1 MNKFIIRWN
10 SRTRKSKAYASE
22 YRETLADWIVSL
34 NFSRSIKELVYP
46 LVSAESQGS
55 KFWDV
60 DGNEYLDTAMGYGVS
75 FFGHKPEFIIE
86 AIRNQLDKG
95 FELGP
100 QSQLVGEVTMLIREL
115 TDVERVAYCNT
126 GTEAVM
132 VALRLARSVS
142 GRSMIAKFTNSFHG
156 SFDGVL
162 AEADGGYSQP
172 MTSGIPQSMVE
183 DTVVLRY
190 GSEGIPCGYPQT
202 WVGVGSR
209 IGRACPKPESRAST
223 KGIFTSSKGYLF
235 RVWHRFDF

>member
-1 MNKFIIRWN
+1 MVLLYQIRKNASSSPPVSITSSRGIKLTEDSLTPRQQEFLNKFIIRWN

-100 QSQLVGEVTMLIREL
+100 QSQLVGR
-115 TDVERVAYCNT
+115 
-126 GTEAVM
+126 
-132 VALRLARSVS
+132 
-142 GRSMIAKFTNSFHG
+142 
-156 SFDGVL
+156 
-162 AEADGGYSQP
+162 
-172 MTSGIPQSMVE
+172 
-183 DTVVLRY
+183 
-190 GSEGIPCGYPQT
+190 
-202 WVGVGSR
+202 
-209 IGRACPKPESRAST
+209 
-223 KGIFTSSKGYLF
+223 
-235 RVWHRFDF
+235 